1 MDVAIYPLSEIY
13 LVKQAS
19 KQTNKKG
26 ESPEF
31 KDPI

>member
-13 LVKQAS
+13 LVKQ
-19 KQTNKKG
+19 TNKKG